1 MRVAQICPTFFGESS
16 VIGGAER
23 YVLEL
28 SRKMSRRTEVGM
40 ITFSVIYLTSETVA
54 EISILQS
61 SIPKPG
67 GSHVQSV

>member
-1 MRVAQICPTFFGESS
+1 
-16 VIGGAER
+16 
-23 YVLEL
+23 
-28 SRKMSRRTEVGM
+28 M